1 MSSHF
6 LTFIYFF
13 LMLFYK
19 HVMYVSYCAQ
29 SPTKYLIMPTENTSL
44 KHTTP
49 AGDSNTSTT
58 FLQSVLSNKI
68 FVVLVVV
75 VLGTG
80 LMAYNANPVP
90 ASSQFRLGNYAAIVD
105 GGEGGGITASKN
117 GGDLAGGGGAYGCFP
132 YCMKGKH
139 C

>member
-1 MSSHF
+1 
-6 LTFIYFF
+6 
-13 LMLFYK
+13 
-19 HVMYVSYCAQ
+19 
-29 SPTKYLIMPTENTSL
+29 MPTENTSL

-58 FLQSVLSNKI
+58 FLQSVLSNKL

-105 GGEGGGITASKN
+105 GGGGGISANQN
-117 GGDLAGGGGAYGCFP
+117 GGDLADGDCDCNNRRDCCLISCCTTYSCTLCYSNPICAFAAKIDGYPCPSF
-132 YCMKGKH
+132 
-139 C
+139 